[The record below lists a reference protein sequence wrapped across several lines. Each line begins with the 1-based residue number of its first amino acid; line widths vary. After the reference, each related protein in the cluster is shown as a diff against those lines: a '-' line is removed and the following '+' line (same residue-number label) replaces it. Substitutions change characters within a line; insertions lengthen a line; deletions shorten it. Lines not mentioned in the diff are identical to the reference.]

1 MCREGAGST
10 AANGGEFLFFREE
23 EIHVSGAVS
32 QVAAQGVFRCRQ
44 MDALIYTNEQ
54 ETKKANYPLRYQVTK
69 ERLRMYTRLK
79 NAEQCKKQ
87 LNQLHT
93 YADQIKSDSL
103 SEDLL
108 FTEANYYQ
116 TFGMPDKSLACYK
129 ELFRKRSKGKDEK
142 GIEQCYKDM
151 LSYAE
156 QNNNAPLAG
165 AMRKLYTSWQDSI
178 QTVKAAQKLTTLQQK
193 YDENRQLLQE
203 KEDKI
208 STNLFIIIALCILT
222 AILAA
227 ALVFLAALLFKH
239 IRQVKKLKHS
249 LGIANEN
256 NEQKSRFISNISTQI
271 EPTLNTME
279 EATEVF
285 SAKILQKNIE
295 ALKKLMTD
303 IQTYVTL
310 EAPSPAK

>member
-1 MCREGAGST
+1 
-10 AANGGEFLFFREE
+10 
-23 EIHVSGAVS
+23 
-32 QVAAQGVFRCRQ
+32 
-44 MDALIYTNEQ
+44 
-54 ETKKANYPLRYQVTK
+54 
-69 ERLRMYTRLK
+69 MYTRLK

-178 QTVKAAQKLTTLQQK
+178 QTVKAAQKLTTLQQNMMK
-193 YDENRQLLQE
+193 TGNCY
-203 KEDKI
+203 KKKKI
-208 STNLFIIIALCILT
+208 
-222 AILAA
+222 
-227 ALVFLAALLFKH
+227 
-239 IRQVKKLKHS
+239 R
-249 LGIANEN
+249 
-256 NEQKSRFISNISTQI
+256 
-271 EPTLNTME
+271 
-279 EATEVF
+279 
-285 SAKILQKNIE
+285 
-295 ALKKLMTD
+295 
-303 IQTYVTL
+303 
-310 EAPSPAK
+310 